1 MRAYQQVGSLSNVAC
16 FDEKVCSGIVPTFD
30 DSRWVSL
37 ARPRKTTRLEALQK
51 IMTSR
56 SHAVP
61 ARATQ
66 ESLRLLSTLEK
77 DIPVMKALTNTNLKD
92 RHWWQVR

>member
-1 MRAYQQVGSLSNVAC
+1 MSGDPELFHTNVNPPPCSCLDGSFLPFSSISTLVGL
-16 FDEKVCSGIVPTFD
+16 PT
-30 DSRWVSL
+30 
-37 ARPRKTTRLEALQK
+37 PRKTRLEALQK

-77 DIPVMKALTNTNLKD
+77 DIPVMHALTNANMKD

>member
-1 MRAYQQVGSLSNVAC
+1 M
-16 FDEKVCSGIVPTFD
+16 PTFDD
-30 DSRWVSL
+30 DSRWVS
-37 ARPRKTTRLEALQK
+37 RSSRKTTRLEALQK

-77 DIPVMKALTNTNLKD
+77 DIPVMKALTNANLKD

>member
-1 MRAYQQVGSLSNVAC
+1 MSSCTDHDA
-16 FDEKVCSGIVPTFD
+16 
-30 DSRWVSL
+30 RWVAHL
-37 ARPRKTTRLEALQK
+37 ALTRLEALQK

-61 ARATQ
+61 ARAAQ

-77 DIPVMKALTNTNLKD
+77 DIPIMKALTNAHLKD
-92 RHWWQVR
+92 RHWWQVTSKAASDPLPYIPSPFSRFPRQT